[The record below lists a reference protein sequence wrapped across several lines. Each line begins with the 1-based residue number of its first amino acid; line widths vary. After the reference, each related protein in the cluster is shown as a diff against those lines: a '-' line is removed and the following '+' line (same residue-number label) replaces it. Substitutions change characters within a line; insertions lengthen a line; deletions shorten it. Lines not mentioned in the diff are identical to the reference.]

1 MESMLTCSKDEMH
14 GTIAACSEL
23 QDDSILQLS
32 FAICFGSYLLVDVYT
47 GTEGAAHSALSFR
60 RAETVGS
67 FTVESEGCKGLLY
80 ERMPTKPMF
89 LYLEE

>member
-1 MESMLTCSKDEMH
+1 MLVIGLLESLSDGYTLIYLDALKKLSRSYKVSMESMLTCSKDEMH

-47 GTEGAAHSALSFR
+47 GD
-60 RAETVGS
+60 
-67 FTVESEGCKGLLY
+67 
-80 ERMPTKPMF
+80 
-89 LYLEE
+89 